1 MAQSEA
7 RLSNMGNRE
16 ELLSPQK
23 SKVDDESFDYSESYY
38 MQLIES
44 VFAQNA
50 FKIDDEEN
58 NDDDVKD

>member
-1 MAQSEA
+1 
-7 RLSNMGNRE
+7 MGNRE